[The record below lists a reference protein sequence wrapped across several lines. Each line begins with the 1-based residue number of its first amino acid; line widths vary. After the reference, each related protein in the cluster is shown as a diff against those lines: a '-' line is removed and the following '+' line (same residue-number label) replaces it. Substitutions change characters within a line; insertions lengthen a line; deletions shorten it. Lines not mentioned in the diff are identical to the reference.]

1 MARTY
6 GSTRKTPAELA
17 AVFAGDPADLAALL
31 KIGEDSARALQQELA
46 RNFAQSDDLDR
57 RVEEQTQRVLA
68 DWLRGD
74 GNGQAPRLDL
84 RPAAGRSAGGAL
96 YNKRAPGAALNGKFQ
111 DWAHFASAV
120 WHGNTSRDPEL
131 MAQFKNF
138 GSVEPASGGF
148 LIPEELRSQILEL
161 SLETAIVRGRAT
173 VIPMNTLRVP
183 IPAVDETSHAASVRG
198 GLVGYWTEEA
208 AQLTET
214 EAKFQRVVL
223 DAKKLTCYGEVP
235 NELFQDAG
243 PAFDAWLRRALPDT
257 VAFFEDLAFLNGSGV
272 GEPLGVLKGS
282 GLISVTR
289 TTANKIL
296 WLDILAMVA
305 RLLPSSFNRA
315 VWVASPATLPELG
328 NLQSVVKNVAG
339 TENVGGAAIWLTSG
353 SADAPT
359 GILGRPLLFSEKVP
373 TLGTAGD
380 LSLVDFSTYLVGDR
394 MAASF
399 ETSPH
404 YKFGSDETAI
414 RTILRVD
421 GRPWVNSPLTPK
433 NGGAT
438 LSPYV
443 RLS

>member
-6 GSTRKTPAELA
+6 GSTKKTPQEIA
-17 AVFAGDPADLAALL
+17 ALFSGDPADLAGLL
-31 KIGEDSARALQQELA
+31 KVSEDQARVLQQELA
-46 RNFAQSDDLDR
+46 RNFANSDDLDR
-57 RVEEQTQRVLA
+57 QIREQTQQALA
-68 DWLRGD
+68 ELLRG
-74 GNGQAPRLDL
+74 NGHGTPVNFAPPAPR
-84 RPAAGRSAGGAL
+84 SARGAL
-96 YNKRAPGAALNGKFQ
+96 YNKRAPGAGLDGKFE
-111 DWAHFASAV
+111 DWAHFARET
-120 WHGNTSRDPEL
+120 WHGNKHPDASL
-131 MAQFKNF
+131 MAQFKNYS
-138 GSVEPASGGF
+138 SVEPASGGF

-161 SLETAIVRGRAT
+161 SLETSIVRGRAT
-173 VIPMNTLRVP
+173 VIPMSTLRVP
-183 IPAVDETSHAASVRG
+183 VPAIDETTHVGSVRG
-198 GLVGYWTEEA
+198 GLVGYWTQEA
-208 AQLTET
+208 AALTET
-214 EAKFQRVVL
+214 EAKFARVVL

-243 PAFDAWLRRALPDT
+243 AAFDAWLRRALPDT
-257 VAFFEDLAFLNGSGV
+257 VAFFEDLAFLTGSGV

-282 GLISVTR
+282 GLLSVTR
-289 TTANKIL
+289 TTANKII
-296 WLDILAMVA
+296 WLDILGMVA

-328 NLQSVVKNVAG
+328 NLQSVIKNVAG
-339 TENVGGAAIWLTSG
+339 TENVGGGPVWITSG
-353 SADAPT
+353 ASDAPT

-380 LSLVDFSTYLVGDR
+380 LSLVDFSHYLVGDR

-414 RTILRVD
+414 RCIERVD
-421 GRPWVNSPLTPK
+421 GRPWVNSAITPA